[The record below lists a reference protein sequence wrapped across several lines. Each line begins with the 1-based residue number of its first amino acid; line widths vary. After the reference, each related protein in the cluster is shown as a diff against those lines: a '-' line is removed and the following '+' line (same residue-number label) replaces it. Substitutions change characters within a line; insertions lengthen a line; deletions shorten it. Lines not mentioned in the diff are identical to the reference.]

1 MTEQELDKVGLML
14 HYEAV
19 IDHIRTNE
27 ALDPRAQWVLTGMLM
42 QLHTDLNPY
51 ADEDEE
57 EEDDA

>member
-1 MTEQELDKVGLML
+1 MTEQELDQIGLMI

-19 IDHIRTNE
+19 IDHIRSNE

-42 QLHTDLNPY
+42 QLHTDLNPNRE
-51 ADEDEE
+51 ED

>member
-1 MTEQELDKVGLML
+1 MTEQELDQIGLMI

-19 IDHIRTNE
+19 IDHIRSNE

-42 QLHTDLNPY
+42 QLHTDLNPNKE
-51 ADEDEE
+51 EDD

>member
-1 MTEQELDKVGLML
+1 MI

-19 IDHIRTNE
+19 IDHIRSNE

-42 QLHTDLNPY
+42 QLHTDLNPNKEE
-51 ADEDEE
+51 ED

>member
-1 MTEQELDKVGLML
+1 MTEQELDQIGLMI

-19 IDHIRTNE
+19 IDHIRSNE

-42 QLHTDLNPY
+42 QLHTDLNPNKEE
-51 ADEDEE
+51 ED

>member
-1 MTEQELDKVGLML
+1 MTEQELDRIGLMI

-19 IDHIRTNE
+19 IDHIRSNE

-42 QLHTDLNPY
+42 QLHTDLDPNQEE
-51 ADEDEE
+51 ED

>member
-1 MTEQELDKVGLML
+1 MTEKELDQIGLMI

-19 IDHIRTNE
+19 IDHIRNNE

-51 ADEDEE
+51 IEED

>member
-1 MTEQELDKVGLML
+1 MTEQELDQIGLMI

-19 IDHIRTNE
+19 IDHIRSNE

-42 QLHTDLNPY
+42 QLHTDLNPNREE
-51 ADEDEE
+51 ED

>member
-1 MTEQELDKVGLML
+1 MTEQELDQIGLMI

-19 IDHIRTNE
+19 IDHIRSNE

-42 QLHTDLNPY
+42 QLHTDLNPNKKE
-51 ADEDEE
+51 ED